1 LFGSENAPLKLAG
14 LLFLRG
20 VQVSMTVKSAEEYR
34 VQSRSVL
41 QLAEKF
47 SSPQERQTLLDIA
60 ESYQRLAQQADRLAK
75 PKNEPQSD

>member
-1 LFGSENAPLKLAG
+1 
-14 LLFLRG
+14 
-20 VQVSMTVKSAEEYR
+20 MTVKSAEEYR

-47 SSPQERQTLLDIA
+47 SSPRERQTLLDIA
-60 ESYQRLAQQADRLAK
+60 ESYQRLAQQADMLAK